1 MGLAMEPTELR
12 YSIFVHE
19 GKSTFWAYC
28 PEFDLIASGGTAEEA
43 RQTMEALIEEYLEQV
58 QQLLNTR
65 LVFGNNDWNVDLL
78 LLRVLANSKDR
89 VVN

>member
-1 MGLAMEPTELR
+1 MEPTGLH

-28 PEFDLIASGGTAEEA
+28 PEFDLVASGGTVEEA
-43 RQTMEALIEEYLEQV
+43 RQTMEALIEEYLEQARK
-58 QQLLNTR
+58 LLNTR

-78 LLRVLANSKDR
+78 LLRALANHKDR
-89 VVN
+89 LAN